1 MENTTKMNSEH
12 ADNLRLAKTIFGES
26 SAEYQ
31 DMLAHDAEQR
41 PDAAQQG
48 GPAGESMGTA
58 CVNRVKSMR
67 DAWLARVPNSDDP
80 TFKYH
85 YRTRAD
91 AASEIIT
98 ALESGVVLASSTS
111 GETVNNRKRI
121 EQDNIAPERVFLK
134 ACHPASPN
142 HNCSWSV
149 NKTQEDS
156 VEYVRADLA
165 SRAHP
170 FGSCGYKFCDWPDGE
185 LRCNEPRTVT
195 SSTIAATRAT
205 EELLRENFLL
215 SDVTAEE
222 FNKIAAIISKHYDI
236 EKGRY

>member
-1 MENTTKMNSEH
+1 MENTIEKMNSEH

-31 DMLAHDAEQR
+31 HMLAHDAEQR
-41 PDAAQQG
+41 PDAALLG
-48 GPAGESMGTA
+48 GPAGESMRTA

-98 ALESGVVLASSTS
+98 ALESGAVLASS
-111 GETVNNRKRI
+111 
-121 EQDNIAPERVFLK
+121 
-134 ACHPASPN
+134 
-142 HNCSWSV
+142 
-149 NKTQEDS
+149 
-156 VEYVRADLA
+156 
-165 SRAHP
+165 AHP

-215 SDVTAEE
+215 SDVTVDE
-222 FNKIAAIISKHYDI
+222 FNKIAAIITKHCDI